1 MIKRLNFKP
10 LIICFIFIIS
20 SFFSINVNAQQTR
33 SSSECLLNMIL
44 QKESKYSAY
53 NVDIV
58 SGKYDVSGDSG
69 YFFVF
74 TEKTTKEDECP
85 DHCAD
90 IWYGSGSK
98 VSNVGREQYILPDT
112 YGNIKIAGRTY
123 FRYDLAYATDS
134 QTILLGVTKGIC
146 SESFRAPGPAEFDSS
161 NTFKVMCSSYDLIK
175 FKGEAFFSG
184 HTWKNYYFFA
194 DSKGFH
200 EYTAKQINSKDFNK
214 YANAGTIIKNLNKK
228 YSKADSKVS
237 YRFLKRSNNLIHIN
251 IDIENGDSTTH
262 YYCTCRIAEKNKLI
276 QIDSGEGSYINAVSE
291 LK

>member
-1 MIKRLNFKP
+1 
-10 LIICFIFIIS
+10 
-20 SFFSINVNAQQTR
+20 VNAQQPKN
-33 SSSECLLNMIL
+33 SSEDLLKMIL

-53 NVDIV
+53 DVDVI
-58 SGKYDVSGDSG
+58 SGNYDTRGDSG

-74 TEKTTKEDECP
+74 TKKAVKEDEGAE
-85 DHCAD
+85 HCAD

-112 YGNIKIAGRTY
+112 YGSIKLAGRTY

-134 QTILLGVTKGIC
+134 QTILLGVSKGLC
-146 SESFRAPGPAEFDSS
+146 AESFRAPGSAEFDSS

-200 EYTAKQINSKDFNK
+200 EYTAKQITSKDFNK
-214 YANAGTIIKNLNKK
+214 YANASTIIKNLNKK
-228 YSKADSKVS
+228 YSNVDSKVS

-251 IDIENGDSTTH
+251 IDVENGDSTTH
-262 YYCTCRIAEKNKLI
+262 YYYTCRIADKNKLI
-276 QIDSGEGSYINAVSE
+276 QLDSGEGSYISAVSK